1 MTSQRLESEGS
12 NPSGPIADNGGT
24 TACLPGQ
31 AKVVQELARADLAAG
46 RSIYLTFFLAKLFK
60 TVKRHLM
67 TTDVFFIA

>member
-1 MTSQRLESEGS
+1 MMAYNS
-12 NPSGPIADNGGT
+12 
-24 TACLPGQ
+24 LPTWTG
-31 AKVVQELARADLAAG
+31 KIVQELARADLAAG